1 MKVRWTLPAAN
12 QLRSIFDYIA
22 EDNPAAAERTVKR
35 IREAIQRTVR
45 MPLTGRVGRVAGTRE
60 IPVPGSAYLVAY
72 RIVEQTIHVL
82 AVFHGAQRWPESF

>member
-1 MKVRWTLPAAN
+1 VKVRWTLPAAN